1 MTTIFGHGRL
11 RLYLLKL
18 LDESPRHG
26 YEIISL
32 LRDRFLGIYSPS
44 PGTIYPRLAR
54 LEEEGLVTHEEV
66 NGRKVYRLT
75 DKGRAELRER
85 ERDLEDLERQITESV
100 RDIAQAV
107 QRDVRDTIS
116 HLREELKAAAQHT
129 RRSRSERQESAKTG
143 ADDVWS
149 RAADEQ
155 EERRD
160 GEREHGFAWNREW
173 EKFAHTFGWPRPKG
187 LRTAPQA
194 AGSNGSCTTSPTGSA
209 TSSAKPAGSARPRS
223 RTCAASWTR
232 RSTSSAAT
240 LPAGDPRRRTLRRA
254 PQTTRIR
261 SRHRA
266 ARSEPRRRGNG
277 PEGLPQ
283 GRTLSPPALRL
294 GPGHAVLAGLVGH
307 CGSHRRDDPL
317 VERLGDDVV
326 GGEIVA
332 HQVGQRGGRR
342 ELRSR

>member
-32 LRDRFLGIYSPS
+32 LRDRFPGIYSPS

-160 GEREHGFAWNREW
+160 REREHGFAWNREW
-173 EKFAHTFGWPRPKG
+173 EKFAHTFGWVWPKG
-187 LRTAPQA
+187 PKDRA
-194 AGSNGSCTTSPTGSA
+194 AGSGFERILHDFTHRVRDIIRETGGISEAAIADLRRILDETLDIIRRDAARWGPPPTDSA
-209 TSSAKPAGSARPRS
+209 SRATDNADKEQTPRS
-223 RTCAASWTR
+223 T
-232 RSTSSAAT
+232 
-240 LPAGDPRRRTLRRA
+240 
-254 PQTTRIR
+254 
-261 SRHRA
+261 
-266 ARSEPRRRGNG
+266 E
-277 PEGLPQ
+277 
-283 GRTLSPPALRL
+283 
-294 GPGHAVLAGLVGH
+294 
-307 CGSHRRDDPL
+307 
-317 VERLGDDVV
+317 
-326 GGEIVA
+326 
-332 HQVGQRGGRR
+332 
-342 ELRSR
+342 